1 MLSGSCVI
9 LFVAGTLCATV
20 PQTTTPDLCR
30 QGQQLIR
37 EGKFQQALEAASQA
51 LTLDPSSAEA
61 EEVAGTAQFGLGNLP
76 SAQQHMQR
84 ALALQP
90 NRVTA
95 RRALGATFLRER
107 QFKEARRE
115 FETVLRATP
124 RDYVARVSLG
134 MTYLLDHQPGAALQE
149 FQRASELQ
157 PDEPAVLSHTLEA
170 YIMLG
175 QEESSEKTLS
185 MLDAK
190 LGPRDPRRVEIAWM
204 LVKSGAYKLAIR
216 EFESLRK
223 TYPDSQEIAYNLALA
238 YHRSGQEAA
247 AANILHDMLSRHDDA
262 ELESLLGEVRFA
274 MSDPVAG
281 IAAYHR
287 AVELAPQS
295 DRFRFDLAQAMVS
308 QWKLAQAVRLFE
320 SGVKDFPNSANMW
333 LGFGATYYLAGNYL
347 GAAKILLQATDTLP
361 DNPAPMQL
369 LGLVYD
375 AAGSLQTKIQQ
386 KFEHYIEK
394 NPRDPWGLYYYGKML
409 ASPARANSTRNL
421 ERAQNYLEKAI
432 RLAPRLPEPHLEL
445 GIVLEECDH
454 SPQALQELQ
463 RAAELNPK
471 SSAAFYHISQV
482 YRKLGDQQ
490 NAQRATT
497 RFEELKALER
507 ADLDNEQIQL
517 FLARQ
522 KLQVK

>member
-1 MLSGSCVI
+1 M
-9 LFVAGTLCATV
+9 V
-20 PQTTTPDLCR
+20 PQTTAPDFCR

-37 EGKFQQALEAASQA
+37 AGKFQPAFEAASQA
-51 LTLDPSSAEA
+51 LKLEPSSAEA
-61 EEVAGTAQFGLGNLP
+61 EEIAGTAQFGLGNLS
-76 SAQQHMQR
+76 SAQQHLQR

-107 QFKEARRE
+107 KLPEARRE
-115 FETVLRATP
+115 FESVLRVTP

-134 MTYLLDHQPGAALQE
+134 VTYLLDHQPGAALEE

-157 PDEPAVLSHTLEA
+157 PDEPAVLAHTLEA
-170 YIMLG
+170 YVMLG
-175 QEESSEKTLS
+175 QQESAEKTLS

-190 LGPRDPRRVEIAWM
+190 LEPKDPRRVEIAWM

-216 EFESLRK
+216 EFEILRK
-223 TYPDSQEIAYNLALA
+223 TFPDSKEIAYNLALA

-247 AANILHDMLSRHDDA
+247 AQNILHDLLSQHDDA

-274 MSDPVAG
+274 MSDPVTG

-295 DRFRFDLAQAMVS
+295 EQFRFDLAQAMVS
-308 QWKLAQAVRLFE
+308 QWKLAEAVGLFQ
-320 SGVKDFPNSANMW
+320 SGVKDFPNSARMW
-333 LGFGATYYLAGNYL
+333 LGFGATYYLTGNYQ
-347 GAAKILLQATDTLP
+347 AAVKILLQAADTSP
-361 DNPAPMQL
+361 DNPAPMHL
-369 LGLVYD
+369 LGLAYD
-375 AAGSLQTKIQQ
+375 AAGSLQTEIQQ
-386 KFEHYIEK
+386 KFERYVEK
-394 NPRDPWGLYYYGKML
+394 NPRDPWALYYYGKML
-409 ASPARANSTRNL
+409 ASPARANSTRDL

-432 RLAPRLPEPHLEL
+432 GLAPQLPEPHLEL
-445 GIVLEECDH
+445 GIVLEERGH
-454 SPQALQELQ
+454 STQALQELQ
-463 RAAELNPK
+463 RSAGLNPK
-471 SSAAFYHISQV
+471 SSAAFYHISQI

-490 NAQRATT
+490 NAQRAAT
-497 RFEELKALER
+497 RFQELKAMER
-507 ADLDNEQIQL
+507 ADLDKEQIQL